1 MNKNYKIKSID
12 PVLMSVLANKMDGII
27 REMTHTILKTARS
40 GVINSARDFS
50 CAICTGEGEL
60 FAVAEGLPIHI
71 FGSDMQAKCVV
82 NLHKDIAEGDCYLHN
97 DPYTGGTHAADH
109 TFLVP
114 VFFEGEHV
122 FTAVAKA
129 HQADCGNSLPTTYMS
144 MAKDVYEEGA
154 LIFPT
159 VRIQRDFKMVA
170 DVVRMMEKRIRVPS
184 QWYGDFLSGIGAA
197 RIAEKQLI
205 QMCKKYGLNTIKI
218 FISQWLN
225 YSEQRMKNA
234 ITNIPDGNF
243 TDEAKH
249 DSTPFLPNGIPLQV
263 SIEINNKNKMVTID
277 LRNNIDSLECGY
289 NQSEATAVSAV
300 MAGLFN
306 CLESDIPKNAGSFRR
321 VKVLLREGCVTGIPR
336 FPTSCSVATTN
347 VSDRMVNLVGHAFSQ
362 LGNKY
367 GLAEGAVGL
376 GVAMSVVSGTDP
388 RFSNNNFVNQL
399 HLSANGGPA
408 SALADGWI
416 TFGIP
421 VCAGLIYRD
430 SVEVDELKHPM
441 EVRQLSLISGTGG
454 AGKKRGGPAMV
465 IDFVSKSENFTVIY
479 PGDGQEFAPRGAAG
493 GEDGTLAERWIFRK
507 DGSRKKLGN
516 AQEVKLG
523 IGDMIRGIDCS
534 GGGYGL
540 AFERETSQVL
550 EDVVCGFET
559 IDRAKKVYG
568 VIIIKNL
575 ENDDLSIDQKK
586 TSKIRG
592 VQKNII
598 Q

>member
-575 ENDDLSIDQKK
+575 ENDDL
-586 TSKIRG
+586 
-592 VQKNII
+592 
-598 Q
+598 

>member
-1 MNKNYKIKSID
+1 MIKIKMNKNYKIKSID
-12 PVLMSVLANKMDGII
+12 PVLMSVLANRMDGII

-71 FGSDMQAKCVV
+71 FGSDMQAKCIVD
-82 NLHKDIAEGDCYLHN
+82 LHQDIAEGDCYLHN

-114 VFFEGEHV
+114 VFFEGDHV

-205 QMCKKYGLNTIKI
+205 KMCKKYGLKTIKA

-263 SIEINNKNKMVTID
+263 SIEINNKKKMVTID

-306 CLESDIPKNAGSFRR
+306 CLESDVPKNAGSFRR
-321 VKVLLREGCVTGIPR
+321 VNVLLREGCVTGIPR
-336 FPTSCSVATTN
+336 FPSSCSVATTN

-416 TFGIP
+416 TFGLP

-454 AGKKRGGPAMV
+454 AGRKRGAPAMV
-465 IDFVSKSENFTVIY
+465 IDFVSKSENFTIIY
-479 PGDGQEFAPRGAAG
+479 PGDGQEFAPRGAVG
-493 GEDGTLAERWIFRK
+493 GEDGTLAERWVFRK
-507 DGSRKKLGN
+507 DGSNKKLGN

-534 GGGYGL
+534 GGGYGF
-540 AFERETSQVL
+540 AFEREANLVL

-559 IDRAKKVYG
+559 IDRAKNTYG
-568 VIIIKNL
+568 VVVIKNL
-575 ENDDLSIDQKK
+575 ITNNFTIDQKK
-586 TSKIRG
+586 TSKIRN
-592 VQKNII
+592 K
-598 Q
+598 

>member
-1 MNKNYKIKSID
+1 MKKNNKINKID
-12 PVLMSVLANKMDGII
+12 PVLMSVLANRMDGII

-50 CAICTGEGEL
+50 CAICTGKGEL

-71 FGSDMQAKCVV
+71 FGSDMQAKCVID
-82 NLHKDIAEGDCYLHN
+82 LHKDISEGDCYLHN
-97 DPYTGGTHAADH
+97 DPYSGNTHAADP

-114 VFFEGEHV
+114 VFYEGEHV

-129 HQADCGNSLPTTYMS
+129 HQADCGNALPTTYMS

-159 VRIQRDFKMVA
+159 VRIQRNYKMVG

-205 QMCKKYGLNTIKI
+205 KMCKKYGLNTIKA
-218 FISQWLN
+218 FIAQWLD

-234 ITNIPDGNF
+234 ISNIPDGNF
-243 TDEAKH
+243 TDKAKH
-249 DSTPFLPNGIPLQV
+249 DSTPFLPEGIPLQV
-263 SIEINNKNKMVTID
+263 SVKINNKSKLITID
-277 LRNNIDSLECGY
+277 LRKNIDSLKCGY
-289 NQSEATAVSAV
+289 NQSQATAVSAV
-300 MAGLFN
+300 LAGLFN
-306 CLESDIPKNAGSFRR
+306 CLESDVPKNAGSFRR
-321 VKVLLREGCVTGIPR
+321 VNVLLREGCLTGIPK

-362 LGNKY
+362 LGDKY

-388 RFSNNNFVNQL
+388 RFSNNSFVNQL

-441 EVRQLSLISGTGG
+441 EVRQLSLIAGTGG
-454 AGKKRGGPAMV
+454 AGRKRGAPAMI

-479 PGDGQEFAPRGAAG
+479 PGDGQEYAPRGAVG
-493 GEDGTLAERWIFRK
+493 GGDGTLAERWILRK
-507 DGSRKKLGN
+507 DGTKEKLGN
-516 AQEVKLG
+516 AQEVKLQ

-534 GGGYGL
+534 GGGYGDPK
-540 AFERETSQVL
+540 ERDQNEVL
-550 EDVVCGFET
+550 EDVICGFET
-559 IDRAKKVYG
+559 IERAKNVYKVFIEKVNNPNG
-568 VIIIKNL
+568 FSINQKQTRKLRKNY
-575 ENDDLSIDQKK
+575 K
-586 TSKIRG
+586 
-592 VQKNII
+592 
-598 Q
+598 

>member
-1 MNKNYKIKSID
+1 MNKKKKKKIID
-12 PVLMSVLANKMDGII
+12 PVLMSVLANRMDGII

-50 CAICTGEGEL
+50 CAICTGQGEL

-82 NLHKDIAEGDCYLHN
+82 DLHKDIAEGDCYLHN
-97 DPYTGGTHAADH
+97 DPYTGNTHAADH

-129 HQADCGNSLPTTYMS
+129 HQADCGNALPTTYMS
-144 MAKDVYEEGA
+144 MAKDIYEEGA

-159 VRIQRDFKMVA
+159 VRIQRNFKMVG

-184 QWYGDFLSGIGAA
+184 QWYGDFLSGIAAA

-205 QMCKKYGLNTIKI
+205 KMCKKYGLDTIKV

-234 ITNIPDGNF
+234 ITNIPDGSF
-243 TDEAKH
+243 TDKAKH
-249 DSTPFLPNGIPLQV
+249 DSTPFLPKGIPLQV
-263 SIEINNKNKMVTID
+263 SIKINNKKRFVTID

-289 NQSEATAVSAV
+289 NQSQATAVSAV

-306 CLESDIPKNAGSFRR
+306 CLESDVPKNAGSFRR
-321 VKVLLREGCVTGIPR
+321 VNVLLREGCVTGIPK

-362 LGNKY
+362 LGDKY

-441 EVRQLSLISGTGG
+441 EVRKLALLPGTGG
-454 AGKKRGGPAMV
+454 AGRMRGAPAMI
-465 IDFVSKSENFTVIY
+465 IDLVSKSDDFTVIY
-479 PGDGQEFAPRGAAG
+479 PGDGQEYAPRGARNG
-493 GEDGTLAERWIFRK
+493 QDGTLAERWIFRK
-507 DGSRKKLGN
+507 DGNKEKLGN
-516 AQEVKLG
+516 AQEIKLG

-534 GGGYGL
+534 GGGYGSP
-540 AFERETSQVL
+540 FERDPKKVL
-550 EDVVCGFET
+550 EDVICGFET
-559 IDRAKKVYG
+559 LERAKKVYC
-568 VIIIKNL
+568 VEIIKGLFPN
-575 ENDDLSIDQKK
+575 EFSINYEK
-586 TSKIRG
+586 TTKLR
-592 VQKNII
+592 K
-598 Q
+598 